1 MAPASPARRTARH
14 AHRLKLAS
22 RARPQNGR
30 CIEYCPR
37 DQFFDGAS
45 CTKCDRSCGSCLG
58 ASSSECS
65 TCLDGLLL
73 RAGKCETAQC
83 KSGIVPGLQI
93 CLESLVATSFDE
105 RYLGFVALVAVLAAI
120 AYGWYRYIRRQRQQ
134 TRDATRDF
142 AHALDEREVGNKMM
156 IIRLEKILGLDR
168 VRPHPEPTPRLAEEE
183 EQKVKER
190 RRLRDLLLPARRKR
204 EGRYE
209 ASKGKRREDFQME
222 PRVASRLSP
231 PVGPKGVR
239 SEKKVGWTDQRDSQW
254 LAPPPPY
261 ALDTAP
267 SASGSSSSIA
277 TSALQSDN
285 DCNALPP
292 TNTKIVSM
300 SSPTSPDLA
309 PRALR
314 PPPRRSDTAASF
326 GSNVRVPVG
335 QGGGDGK
342 EVDRRRSLKKLWPA
356 MTSPVFGGAGQAADR
371 QGEAWI

>member
-1 MAPASPARRTARH
+1 M
-14 AHRLKLAS
+14 
-22 RARPQNGR
+22 
-30 CIEYCPR
+30 
-37 DQFFDGAS
+37 
-45 CTKCDRSCGSCLG
+45 
-58 ASSSECS
+58 
-65 TCLDGLLL
+65 
-73 RAGKCETAQC
+73 
-83 KSGIVPGLQI
+83 
-93 CLESLVATSFDE
+93 ATSFDE
-105 RYLGFVALVAVLAAI
+105 RYLGFVALVAVLMAI
-120 AYGWYRYIRRQRQQ
+120 ACGWYRYIRRQRQQ

-156 IIRLEKILGLDR
+156 ILRLEKVLGLDR

-190 RRLRDLLLPARRKR
+190 RRLRDLLLLARRKR
-204 EGRYE
+204 EGGCG
-209 ASKGKRREDFQME
+209 ASQGKRREDFQME
-222 PRVASRLSP
+222 PRVASRLTP
-231 PVGPKGVR
+231 PVGPKGVG
-239 SEKKVGWTDQRDSQW
+239 SEKKVGWADQRDSQW

-326 GSNVRVPVG
+326 GSNVKVPVG